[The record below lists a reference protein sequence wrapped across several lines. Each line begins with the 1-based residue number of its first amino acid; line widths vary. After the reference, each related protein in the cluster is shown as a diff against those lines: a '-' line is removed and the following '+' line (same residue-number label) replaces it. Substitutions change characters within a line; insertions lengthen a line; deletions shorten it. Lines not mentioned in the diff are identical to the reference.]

1 MCVRLIVGW
10 RISKGFSCAMLV
22 VEILIVEVMSS
33 RERII
38 IVFLMA
44 MLPFSSYNL
53 LSRDVVCSV
62 TLDGCPIFVVSTN
75 CGTESSTGALCA
87 AGNAGTR
94 EDRFPF
100 GGEGSSSEKMLE
112 KMFKTL
118 AIRRFR

>member
-44 MLPFSSYNL
+44 MLPFSSYTL

-62 TLDGCPIFVVSTN
+62 TLEGCPIFVVSTN
-75 CGTESSTGALCA
+75 CGTESATGALCA
-87 AGNAGTR
+87 AGNVRRRGDTLFS
-94 EDRFPF
+94 DN
-100 GGEGSSSEKMLE
+100 EGSSSENALEMLV
-112 KMFKTL
+112 
-118 AIRRFR
+118 IRRFR